1 VQDQQQHEELTIMR
15 RIVIIALGLLG
26 VIVAAASPASAQYYG
41 YGPGYGGYYGQGPYY
56 RTYPRGYGYYGPRR
70 YAGGGD
76 FLTPRLDPRT
86 GGTYCVDPRF
96 TVQSGICK
104 PYRGY

>member
-1 VQDQQQHEELTIMR
+1 VN
-15 RIVIIALGLLG
+15 VALS
-26 VIVAAASPASAQYYG
+26 VSSSAACRP
-41 YGPGYGGYYGQGPYY
+41 GPYY
-56 RTYPRGYGYYGPRR
+56 RAHPRGYGYGYGPRR

-86 GGTYCVDPRF
+86 GGTFCVDPRF

>member
-1 VQDQQQHEELTIMR
+1 MR
-15 RIVIIALGLLG
+15 RIIITALGFLG
-26 VIVAAASPASAQYYG
+26 VIVAAAPASAQYYG
-41 YGPGYGGYYGQGPYY
+41 YGPGYGGYYGPGPYY
-56 RTYPRGYGYYGPRR
+56 RAHPRRYGYGPRR